1 MCVCF
6 LFFQAMVLNPK
17 RPVGLSEETKGK
29 FNSAVSNWT
38 QKSQQ
43 LRLVICL
50 LLYTVPWENEL
61 GTCQWISRILQLR
74 INDGQSSPHRSLLY
88 SITSPARQHI
98 SKALSLF
105 EDNKLIPRQIN
116 AFHLHIPVEVLT
128 RGACLN
134 YCDTVLFNAFQRGMG
149 SFRALFF
156 KSA

>member
-74 INDGQSSPHRSLLY
+74 INDGQSSPHRSLSCY
-88 SITSPARQHI
+88 
-98 SKALSLF
+98 
-105 EDNKLIPRQIN
+105 
-116 AFHLHIPVEVLT
+116 
-128 RGACLN
+128 
-134 YCDTVLFNAFQRGMG
+134 TVLLVQPG
-149 SFRALFF
+149 SISLKHSVFLKITNSFPDKSMLFICIF
-156 KSA
+156 LSKCLLGVLA